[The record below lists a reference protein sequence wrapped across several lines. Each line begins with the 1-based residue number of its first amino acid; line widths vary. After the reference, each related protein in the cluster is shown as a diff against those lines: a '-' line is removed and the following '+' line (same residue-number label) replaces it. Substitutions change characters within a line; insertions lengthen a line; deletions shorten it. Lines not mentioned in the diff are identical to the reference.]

1 MMSPL
6 GFGTKKEKKEKA
18 PKAAKAPKAPKA
30 PKAAKAKA
38 PDAARGVVVEKPGA
52 NIYTVL
58 LALSFAAVLI
68 GCIFLSL
75 EMSAYD
81 WDFKAR

>member
-1 MMSPL
+1 MSPL
-6 GFGTKKEKKEKA
+6 GFGSAKKDKKE
-18 PKAAKAPKAPKA
+18 KAPKAPKA

-38 PDAARGVVVEKPGA
+38 PDAARGVVVEKPPA

-58 LALSFAAVLI
+58 LALSFVAVLI

-75 EMSAYD
+75 EMAAYD
-81 WDFKAR
+81 WDFKGR

>member
-1 MMSPL
+1 MSPL
-6 GFGTKKEKKEKA
+6 GFGSAKKDKKE
-18 PKAAKAPKAPKA
+18 KAAKAPKAPKA

-38 PDAARGVVVEKPGA
+38 PPAAARGVVVEKPPA

-58 LALSFAAVLI
+58 LAMSFVAVLI

-81 WDFKAR
+81 WDFKGR